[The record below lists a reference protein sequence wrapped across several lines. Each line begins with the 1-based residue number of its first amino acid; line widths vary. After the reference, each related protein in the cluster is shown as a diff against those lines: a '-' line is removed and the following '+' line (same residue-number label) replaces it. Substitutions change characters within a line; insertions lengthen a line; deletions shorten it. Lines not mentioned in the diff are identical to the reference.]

1 MRIRRLLYIFIPSVL
16 FFLVFIADAIR
27 KNVHFEIVGFTL
39 IRELAILL
47 SFFLLYLYFQS
58 ETIRSEHQPVRVLRT
73 TFFYLVALLS
83 FYGLVS
89 FLPQGGFESK
99 DLYLVP
105 LDYTTIFSANILG
118 IGAGIFS
125 LSLLISL
132 REFIF
137 LKRRKGTKRSFILFL
152 VFLLATI
159 AWTLNLRPLEDSTWS
174 SLLFGLAVLFM
185 LLNSFRQTWIVYLS
199 KKEKISTIIY
209 GFLAL
214 LTFGFFDV
222 QVSQMTLLNQ
232 SLLYYSY
239 GLREFVLMMGIF
251 GTLYIGMTFVS
262 TLFHLPTAEAFDR
275 KMTEF
280 ASLHNLSRL
289 VKQVFDFDEL
299 VGTVTRMTLE
309 VLEAKSAW
317 LELMEKPKST
327 LPTPQDRGDRPRV
340 VKIAAKQ
347 NISQEQIT
355 ALNSVGSPTLRD
367 LMLDQQR
374 ILVID
379 DVAKDRRLKQLKALK
394 TPIRSLLIVPLVSHT
409 EIIGV
414 LYVTKDIVHGF
425 DKDDINVVS
434 AFADQA
440 TIAIENS
447 RLIKE
452 SLERE
457 RLYQEMI
464 VAQEM
469 QKRLLPQTLPV
480 IEGVDLTA
488 ISTPAFEV
496 GGDYYDFVQ
505 LDHSRLG
512 IVVGDVSGKGVSA
525 AFYMAQLKGIFQSLS
540 KTCGSPKEFLV
551 NANYALRE
559 SIDRKSFVSL
569 VYSILDTETGELV
582 LSRAGHCPVLYLS
595 GETVEY
601 VKPVGLGLG
610 LSDGLIFEEV
620 TEEVRILLRSNDVCV
635 FYTDGITEARNKAG
649 EEFGYDRLL
658 RVVREAREKSA
669 VDIKDCVLGEIYS
682 FLGNDVVE
690 DDVTLVILKWL
701 K

>member
-1 MRIRRLLYIFIPSVL
+1 MRIRRFFYILLPTVL
-16 FFLVFIADAIR
+16 FFLVFLADAIR
-27 KNVHFEIVGFTL
+27 KGIRFEITGFAF
-39 IRELAILL
+39 IRELAVLL
-47 SFFLLYLYFQS
+47 SFFLLYFYFRSTAIKS
-58 ETIRSEHQPVRVLRT
+58 EYQPVRALRT
-73 TFFYLVALLS
+73 IFFYLVALLS
-83 FYGLVS
+83 FYGFVS

-105 LDYTTIFSANILG
+105 IDYTTIFSASILG
-118 IGAGIFS
+118 VGAGIFS

-132 REFIF
+132 REFVF
-137 LKRRKGTKRSFILFL
+137 LKRRKGTRKSFLLFL
-152 VFLLATI
+152 IFLLATV
-159 AWTLNLRPLEDSTWS
+159 AWTLNLRPLETSTWS
-174 SLLFGLAVLFM
+174 YVLSSLTVFFM

-199 KKEKISTIIY
+199 RKEKVATIIY

-214 LTFGFFDV
+214 LTFVVFDV
-222 QVSQMTLLNQ
+222 LVSQMTLLNK

-289 VKQVFDFDEL
+289 VKQVFDFSEL

-309 VLEAKSAW
+309 VCEAKSAW
-317 LELMEKPKST
+317 LELVARPKST
-327 LPTPQDRGDRPRV
+327 LPAPEDRGLEHLKVEV
-340 VKIAAKQ
+340 VATQ
-347 NISQEQIT
+347 NISDDEISK
-355 ALNSVGSPTLRD
+355 LNPSDGPTLRT
-367 LMLDQQR
+367 LILDHQK
-374 ILVID
+374 IVVID
-379 DVAKDRRLKQLKALK
+379 DFAKDRRVKQLKVLR

-409 EIIGV
+409 EVIGI
-414 LYVTKDIVHGF
+414 LYVAKDFPYGF
-425 DKDDINVVS
+425 DKDEINVVS

-457 RLYQEMI
+457 RLYQEMM

-469 QKRLLPQTLPV
+469 QRKLLPQALPV
-480 IEGVDLTA
+480 IEGIELTA
-488 ISTPAFEV
+488 VSSPAFEV

-505 LDHSRLG
+505 LDDRRLG

-525 AFYMAQLKGIFQSLS
+525 AFYMAEVKGIFQSLS
-540 KTCGSPKEFLV
+540 KICTSPKEFLIK
-551 NANYALRE
+551 ANDALRE
-559 SIDRKSFVSL
+559 SLDRKSFVSL
-569 VYSILDTETGELV
+569 VYSILDTETGELI

-595 GETVEY
+595 EERVEY
-601 VKPVGLGLG
+601 VRPVGLGLG
-610 LSDGLIFEEV
+610 LSDAAILEEV
-620 TEEVRILLRSNDVCV
+620 TQEERIRLKRNDVCV
-635 FYTDGITEARNKAG
+635 FYTDGITEARNGAG

-658 RVVREAREKSA
+658 QAVREARQEPAAEIKGQVLSA
-669 VDIKDCVLGEIYS
+669 IYD

-690 DDVTLVILKWL
+690 DDITLVILKWL